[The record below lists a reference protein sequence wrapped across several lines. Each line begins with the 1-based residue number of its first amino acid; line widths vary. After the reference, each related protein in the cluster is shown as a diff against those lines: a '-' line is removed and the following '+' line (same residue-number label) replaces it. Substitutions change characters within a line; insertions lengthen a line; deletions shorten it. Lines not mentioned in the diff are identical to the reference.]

1 MNFQNLNLQRNEDI
15 FIVNIE
21 FDVWT
26 IINNILAVIG
36 LLSLITTV
44 IRIIWT
50 FSGGSEWIA
59 NVEIKEYP
67 LDLELEGIG
76 GRYPQ
81 YYPCY
86 PDEIRTAM
94 QYATQNMFIPENT
107 IIRKLVLKKLDEKSI
122 AKKKLKY
129 RKVYT
134 FKMVTPQNPVC
145 IVIERGDAIAPYLL
159 EWKTEYGGKTKYYF
173 YEELRNGNNNRSGFE
188 YEYGFF
194 AKIRKILDLR

>member
-1 MNFQNLNLQRNEDI
+1 M
-15 FIVNIE
+15 NIE

-67 LDLELEGIG
+67 LDLELEGVD

-86 PDEIRTAM
+86 PDEIMIAM
-94 QYATQNMFIPENT
+94 QYAMQNATQNMFIPENT

-129 RKVYT
+129 RKVHT

>member
-1 MNFQNLNLQRNEDI
+1 MD
-15 FIVNIE
+15 IE

-67 LDLELEGIG
+67 LNFELEGVE

-86 PDEIRTAM
+86 PDEIRIST

-122 AKKKLKY
+122 CKKKLKY
-129 RKVYT
+129 RKVHT

-173 YEELRNGNNNRSGFE
+173 YEELRDGNNNRSGFE